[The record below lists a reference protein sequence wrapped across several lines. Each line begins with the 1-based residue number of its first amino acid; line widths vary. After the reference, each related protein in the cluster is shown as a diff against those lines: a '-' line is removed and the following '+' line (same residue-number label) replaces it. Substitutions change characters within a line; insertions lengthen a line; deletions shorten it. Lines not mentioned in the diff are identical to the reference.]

1 MITTAGAP
9 ALATMKAKKN
19 APAAQ
24 KVRKAVPILL
34 LPTCRQWLTRQLIDA
49 GLIILGKANMTV
61 RLVSGD
67 SSLTS

>member
-1 MITTAGAP
+1 MPQQLKRYGR
-9 ALATMKAKKN
+9 LF
-19 APAAQ
+19 Q
-24 KVRKAVPILL
+24 YYYCLHVG
-34 LPTCRQWLTRQLIDA
+34 QWLTRQLIDA